1 MLFMKLIDTSPF
13 MKMILKPISNQ
24 RSILL
29 PPENIQKQ
37 GEISILEIVVIEPK
51 IAYPRIKS
59 KITTLVSKEV

>member
-1 MLFMKLIDTSPF
+1 MKLIDTSPF

-59 KITTLVSKEV
+59 KITTLASKEV

>member
-1 MLFMKLIDTSPF
+1 MKLIDTSRF

>member
-1 MLFMKLIDTSPF
+1 MKLIDTSPF
-13 MKMILKPISNQ
+13 MKMILKPISKQ

>member
-1 MLFMKLIDTSPF
+1 MKLIDTSPF

-37 GEISILEIVVIEPK
+37 GEISLLEIVVIEPK

>member
-1 MLFMKLIDTSPF
+1 MKLIDTSPF

-24 RSILL
+24 RSVLL

>member
-1 MLFMKLIDTSPF
+1 MKLIDTSPF

-37 GEISILEIVVIEPK
+37 GKISILEIVVIEPK

>member
-1 MLFMKLIDTSPF
+1 MKLIDTSAF

>member
-1 MLFMKLIDTSPF
+1 MKLIDTSAF

-29 PPENIQKQ
+29 PPENIEKQ

>member
-1 MLFMKLIDTSPF
+1 MKLIDTSPF

-51 IAYPRIKS
+51 IAYPRIKG

>member
-1 MLFMKLIDTSPF
+1 MKLIDTSPF

-29 PPENIQKQ
+29 PPENIEKQ

>member
-1 MLFMKLIDTSPF
+1 MKLIDTSPF

-59 KITTLVSKEV
+59 KITTLETKEV

>member
-1 MLFMKLIDTSPF
+1 MKLIDTSPF

>member
-1 MLFMKLIDTSPF
+1 MKLIDTSPF
-13 MKMILKPISNQ
+13 MKVILKPISNQ

>member
-1 MLFMKLIDTSPF
+1 MKLIDTSPF

-59 KITTLVSKEV
+59 KIATLASKEV

>member
-1 MLFMKLIDTSPF
+1 MKLIDTSPF
-13 MKMILKPISNQ
+13 MKMILKPISGQ

>member
-1 MLFMKLIDTSPF
+1 MKLIDTSPF
-13 MKMILKPISNQ
+13 MKMILKPISGQ
-24 RSILL
+24 HSILL